1 MNMAHLHLMLN
12 HFPVVGATLLLALL
26 AYGLARGSPDV
37 TRIALW
43 ATVVLGVV
51 TLVVY
56 LTGDPAEELVEAL
69 PTFDH
74 DMLERH
80 EAVALGA
87 TVILVA
93 TAVLAGLALRAGRSD
108 GRLAGTMNRLVLAG
122 LLAGTAGVAATGWTG
137 GPIGH
142 PEIRPGAPVAE

>member
-12 HFPVVGATLLLALL
+12 HFPVVGAPLLLALL

>member
-12 HFPVVGATLLLALL
+12 HFPVVGAPLLLALL
-26 AYGLARGSPDV
+26 AYGLARGSPAV

-56 LTGDPAEELVEAL
+56 LTGEPAEELVEAL

-122 LLAGTAGVAATGWTG
+122 LLAGTAGVVATGWTG

>member
-12 HFPVVGATLLLALL
+12 HFPVVGAPLLLALL

-56 LTGDPAEELVEAL
+56 LTGEPAEELVEAL